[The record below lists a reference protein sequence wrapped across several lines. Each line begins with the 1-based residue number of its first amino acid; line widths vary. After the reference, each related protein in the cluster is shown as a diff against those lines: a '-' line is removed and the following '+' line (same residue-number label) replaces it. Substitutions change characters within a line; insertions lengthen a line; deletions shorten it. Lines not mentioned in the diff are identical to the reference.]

1 MLSKAQ
7 NSHSRKTMSKYTAK
21 FNGGPLHDQQLPLPK
36 IQDILEYTKIYDSGL
51 KTLSKYLLRKVK
63 EDVLYFDIM
72 EERFLDYSR
81 HMERHPR

>member
-1 MLSKAQ
+1 
-7 NSHSRKTMSKYTAK
+7 MSKYKAK
-21 FNGGPLHDQQLPLPK
+21 FNGGPLHDQELPLPK
-36 IQDILEYTKIYDSGL
+36 TQDVLEYTKIYDSGL

-63 EDVLYFDIM
+63 EDVLYYDIM

>member
-1 MLSKAQ
+1 
-7 NSHSRKTMSKYTAK
+7 MSKYTAK

-63 EDVLYFDIM
+63 EKT
-72 EERFLDYSR
+72 S
-81 HMERHPR
+81 